1 MLKVKR
7 WRKDITSRVLQDDDL
22 EYIDFLIQRVD
33 FAEGIFSEFFNVAE
47 SLRLLKN
54 RAVGFSS
61 ERIGDEQSK
70 QG

>member
-7 WRKDITSRVLQDDDL
+7 WRKGIISRVLHSDDL
-22 EYIDFLIQRVD
+22 EYIDFLIKRVD
-33 FAEGIFSEFFNVAE
+33 LAEGIFGEFFNVAE
-47 SLRLLKN
+47 SLRLLKD

>member
-7 WRKDITSRVLQDDDL
+7 WRKDTISHVLHADDL
-22 EYIDFLIQRVD
+22 EYIDFLIKRVD
-33 FAEGIFSEFFNVAE
+33 FAEGIFSEFFNAAE
-47 SLRLLKN
+47 SLRLLKD